1 MLQLPFSRPVYTA
14 CGISLVTFSIS
25 RETGNAIIV
34 LYLTKITNFSVLRNY
49 ISCQANI
56 RDYSERGN
64 SKKVA
69 VERKMKPEDEE
80 RFFELVKEVVG
91 KGRYSQ
97 LEEYIQH
104 GDTTVYQ
111 HSLAVA
117 YLSYW
122 MVLKYD
128 LKVHL
133 EELIRGALL
142 HDYFLYD
149 WHEKDA
155 GHSLHGFTHPGKAL
169 INACEDFNLPY
180 IRSRFPCNAAVSV
193 SAETVI
199 VCMADKICSV
209 YETFHMTLFG
219 ELSPV

>member
-1 MLQLPFSRPVYTA
+1 M
-14 CGISLVTFSIS
+14 
-25 RETGNAIIV
+25 
-34 LYLTKITNFSVLRNY
+34 
-49 ISCQANI
+49 
-56 RDYSERGN
+56 
-64 SKKVA
+64 
-69 VERKMKPEDEE
+69 
-80 RFFELVKEVVG
+80 
-91 KGRYSQ
+91 
-97 LEEYIQH
+97 
-104 GDTTVYQ
+104 
-111 HSLAVA
+111 
-117 YLSYW
+117 
-122 MVLKYD
+122 KYD

-169 INACEDFNLPY
+169 INACEDFNLTDIEKDV
-180 IRSRFPCNAAVSV
+180 IRKHMFPLTLIPPRYR
-193 SAETVI
+193 ETVI